1 MIEHTPATA
10 PGLLLPQLL
19 ARTDGR
25 LAAVRWHYTTP
36 LDPAA
41 QGLLLECAV
50 RLPCVVL
57 CSDGAGCAPEM
68 EALQRA
74 SVLLAAP
81 SELFQCEEPVW
92 PIQLP
97 PAARWLA
104 GDWYLKLPQRG
115 AAAQTASRQRALT
128 LLQLLNQDA
137 DTHELEAIFRQDPTL
152 SYQLLRLVN
161 SAAVGAR
168 REITSFAQ
176 AILLLGRQALKR
188 WVNLLLFSARD
199 DDPRSAMLLAHVC
212 LRARGL
218 ELLTQAAGHDRLA
231 QDEAFM
237 AGMLSMLDAL
247 LGQPLPEVLRPLRLS
262 DTLRMGL
269 LEGQGQIGALLQ
281 VWQSIEQRQ
290 PDTAA
295 QGLVA
300 LGVAVAQANA
310 LLAQACQWTF
320 ELNGAAGGH
329 GSRA

>member
-1 MIEHTPATA
+1 MRDHTPAAA

-19 ARTDGR
+19 ASADGR
-25 LAAVRWHYTTP
+25 LAAVRWHHTAP

-41 QGLLLECAV
+41 QALLLECAAH
-50 RLPCVVL
+50 LPCVL
-57 CSDGAGCAPEM
+57 LHNDGIANATDI

-74 SVLLAAP
+74 TVQFAAAP
-81 SELFQCEEPVW
+81 ELLQCDEPIW
-92 PIQLP
+92 PIRLP

-104 GDWYLKLPQRG
+104 GDWYLKLPPRG
-115 AAAQTASRQRALT
+115 SAAQTASRQRALS

-137 DTHELEAIFRQDPTL
+137 DTHEIEAIFRQDPNL

-168 REITSFAQ
+168 REITSFGQ
-176 AILLLGRQALKR
+176 AILMLGRQALKR

-218 ELLTQAAGHDRLA
+218 ELLAQAAGQDRLA

-237 AGMLSMLDAL
+237 AGMFSMLVVL
-247 LGQPLPEVLRPLRLS
+247 LGQPLPEVLRPLRIS
-262 DTLRMGL
+262 EALRQGL
-269 LEGQGQIGALLQ
+269 LEGQGQMGALLQ
-281 VWQSIEQRQ
+281 LWLAIEQRQ
-290 PDTAA
+290 SAA
-295 QGLVA
+295 VLQGLAA
-300 LGVAVAQANA
+300 LGLDASQANT

-320 ELNGAAGGH
+320 AINGSTAVH